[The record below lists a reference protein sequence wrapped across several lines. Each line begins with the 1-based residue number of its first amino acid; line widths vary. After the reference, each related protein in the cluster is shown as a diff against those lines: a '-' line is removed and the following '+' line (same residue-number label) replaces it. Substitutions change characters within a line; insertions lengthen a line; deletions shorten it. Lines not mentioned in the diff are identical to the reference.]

1 MLMMRIV
8 RSRRSH
14 ISYILENQQIMFHF
28 KTVIFRQMEDALKAV
43 QCFS

>member
-14 ISYILENQQIMFHF
+14 ISYIIENQQITFHF
-28 KTVIFRQMEDALKAV
+28 KIAIFRLMEDALKAV

>member
-14 ISYILENQQIMFHF
+14 ISYILENQQIMFNF
-28 KTVIFRQMEDALKAV
+28 KIAIFRLMDSHLKF
-43 QCFS
+43 Q

>member
-8 RSRRSH
+8 RSCRFH
-14 ISYILENQQIMFHF
+14 IRYILENQQITLHF
-28 KTVIFRQMEDALKAV
+28 KIAIFRLMEDALKAV